1 MELLGLTDPVDFE
14 SDVPVHGQI
23 ANRLKFAIARGAYA
37 PSSQLPSVRALAKSL
52 LVNPNTVIRVYHD
65 LEQEGLIHGHP
76 GKGVF
81 VSAGAQRRCRRDRL
95 EIVEQKLTEAL
106 ALARRAQLEEAELD
120 ELWAR
125 LKGLG
130 EGS

>member
-1 MELLGLTDPVDFE
+1 LETLGLTDPVDFE

-37 PSSQLPSVRALAKSL
+37 PNSQLPSVRALAKGL
-52 LVNPNTVIRVYHD
+52 LVNPNTVIRVYND
-65 LEQEGLIHGHP
+65 LENEGLIYSHP

-95 EIVEQKLTEAL
+95 SIVEEKLTEAL
-106 ALARRAQLEEAELD
+106 ALARRAELEDAELEE
-120 ELWAR
+120 LWMR
-125 LKGLG
+125 LKKLG